1 MCLAVPGQIQS
12 YQGED
17 ILREGVVQFGP
28 LSKKVNLAF
37 VPDAKTGD
45 YVLVHA
51 GVAISKINETEALN
65 VLSELERLEES
76 LEP

>member
-17 ILREGVVQFGP
+17 ILREGVVKFGP

-37 VPDAKTGD
+37 VPDANEGD

-65 VLSELERLEES
+65 VLSELERLEER
-76 LEP
+76 LEI

>member
-12 YQGED
+12 YEGEG

-37 VPDAKTGD
+37 VPDANEGEF
-45 YVLVHA
+45 VLVHA
-51 GVAISKINETEALN
+51 GVAISKINETEALS
-65 VLSELERLEES
+65 VLSELESLEES
-76 LEP
+76 LEI

>member
-12 YQGED
+12 YEGEA

-37 VPDAKTGD
+37 VPDAKAGD

-51 GVAISKINETEALN
+51 GVAISKINEKEALN

-76 LEP
+76 LEG